1 MKART
6 TVIVLMVL
14 ALFQNLGAQ
23 ERRCPVDDL
32 MSRGRIAS
40 SGKKT
45 LVPSPFG
52 ETNETI
58 QVKPGAG
65 SRWISDDYD
74 FTQYLLDKDL
84 KKDALTL
91 MCSDIFVPSDT
102 LSFLRGW
109 TFYSTR
115 HLSKASEFFSA
126 VPSES
131 AFHDQSVFFN
141 VAVKAHLEDF
151 DGGLETL
158 ASYTGPYSD
167 LKSLQKAGLDL
178 LKRDYSSY
186 HADASHIGDSHYA
199 IAEARNDLA
208 LTAAMME
215 SFKPKSM
222 ALGGLA
228 SAIVP
233 GLGKVYAGRT
243 GEGVMAFLTVGAFG
257 AMTAENWKKCGPS
270 DWKTIVFGTLGTICY
285 ISNIYGSCAAVKVYN
300 ENTMHGYETAVLLDI
315 HIPLHSIFR

>member
-1 MKART
+1 MKAGT
-6 TVIVLMVL
+6 TIIVLMGL
-14 ALFQNLGAQ
+14 LLFQHMGAQ
-23 ERRCPVDDL
+23 ERRCPVDEL
-32 MSRGRIAS
+32 MSRGRIAAAGRKAVTS
-40 SGKKT
+40 
-45 LVPSPFG
+45 SPFG
-52 ETNETI
+52 EINETI

-65 SRWISDDYD
+65 SRWISEDYD
-74 FTQYLLDKDL
+74 FTLYLLDKDL
-84 KKDALTL
+84 KKDAMTL

-115 HLSKASEFFSA
+115 HLSKACEFFGA
-126 VPSES
+126 VQEGS
-131 AFHDQSVFFN
+131 AFYDQSLFFS
-141 VAVKAHLEDF
+141 VASKAHIHDF
-151 DGGLETL
+151 EGGLETL
-158 ASYTGPYSD
+158 TAYTGPYSD
-167 LKSLQKAGLDL
+167 LKYLQKAGLDL
-178 LKRDYSSY
+178 LMRDFSGY
-186 HADASHIGDSHYA
+186 HSDAALIRDSHYA

-208 LTAAMME
+208 LTAQMME
-215 SFKPKSM
+215 AFKPKSM

-228 SAIVP
+228 SALVP

-285 ISNIYGSCAAVKVYN
+285 ISNICGSCAAVRIYN
-300 ENTMHGYETAVLLDI
+300 ENTMLGYETSVLLDI